1 MQFHRLLAILLLI
14 LCAPL
19 MVPPV
24 FAQSTNRAEASP
36 GEQEPVPYSEEEF
49 PEWLVTLRRF
59 EVITIGSFP
68 AALLFTNLGYS
79 LYRFV
84 QASIEAGSVTGENV
98 PVFFGAAGAQDL
110 GQEERRRVLTISISI
125 SGAVA
130 LLDLILG
137 LANDDGERD

>member
-1 MQFHRLLAILLLI
+1 MRFHRLIATLILI
-14 LCAPL
+14 LCAPAT
-19 MVPPV
+19 VPPV
-24 FAQSTNRAEASP
+24 FAQNTDGSEASP
-36 GEQEPVPYSEEEF
+36 AEQEPVPYGEDEF
-49 PEWLVTLRRF
+49 PEWLVTVRRF
-59 EVITIGSFP
+59 EVITIGAFP

-110 GQEERRRVLTISISI
+110 GQAERRRVLTISVSI

-137 LANDDGERD
+137 FADDDDERD